1 MSMAQSDSNF
11 TFYGNLI
18 FFQFFFVVINLIQ
31 PVTHIPPGLISGII
45 EPTSKW
51 QVNINKY

>member
-31 PVTHIPPGLISGII
+31 PITHIPPGLMNGII
-45 EPTSKW
+45 EPTSK
-51 QVNINKY
+51 